1 MPVYK
6 TQGIILK
13 RKNFRE
19 DDRIFTVFTKDFGK
33 LDLMAR
39 GTRKIKSKLAGSL
52 EPFFLVNLMFA
63 KGRNFD
69 QITASEI
76 IQSFINIRQ
85 SSYSLKVAGYLA
97 EMVNQFTKLGHRDEK
112 IFYFLKKNLEYLNK
126 KTFKPSHYF
135 IQALSSQFISLLGFR
150 PELYICTNCHKKIT
164 LEKNY
169 FSYKKGGITCPQ
181 CQDNMKEA
189 VPIGNSAIK
198 LMRLFLEK
206 DLDQVSKIKYN
217 KNLHQETKNIIN
229 DFLRYHLER

>member
-6 TQGIILK
+6 TQSLILK

-19 DDRIFTVFTKDFGK
+19 DDRIFTVFTENFGK
-33 LDLMAR
+33 LELMAR

-69 QITASEI
+69 QITGSEI

-85 SSYSLKVAGYLA
+85 NSFSLKTAGYLA
-97 EMVNQFTKLGHRDEK
+97 EIVNQLTKLGHKDEK
-112 IFYFLKKNLEYLNK
+112 IFNFLKKNLEYLNK
-126 KTFKPSHYF
+126 KTFKPSSYF
-135 IQALSSQFISLLGFR
+135 NQALSLQFISHLGFE
-150 PELYICTNCHKKIT
+150 PELYKCLNCHKKVA

-169 FSYKKGGITCPQ
+169 FSYRKGGIICSK
-181 CQDNMKEA
+181 CQNNTQGVIA
-189 VPIGNSAIK
+189 ISNSAIK

-206 DLDQVSKIKYN
+206 DLDQIAMIKYN